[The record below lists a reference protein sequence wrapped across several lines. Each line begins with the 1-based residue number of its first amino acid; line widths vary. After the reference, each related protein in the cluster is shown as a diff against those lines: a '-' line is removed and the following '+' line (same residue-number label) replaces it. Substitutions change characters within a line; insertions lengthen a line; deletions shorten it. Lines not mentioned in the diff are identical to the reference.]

1 MKRYIFIIV
10 AVVAI
15 VLSSCVGDSPKSMF
29 ETAQLEELQ
38 NNPKHA
44 KELYEEI
51 VRRHPNTEYAQKSK
65 ERLEALKPTAPSEPQ
80 K

>member
-1 MKRYIFIIV
+1 MKRYIFTIV
-10 AVVAI
+10 AVVA
-15 VLSSCVGDSPKSMF
+15 VLLSSCVGDSPKSMF
-29 ETAQLEELQ
+29 ETARLEELQ

-51 VRRHPNTEYAQKSK
+51 IRRHPNTGYAQKSK
-65 ERLEALKPTAPSEPQ
+65 ERLEKLNPASPSESQ